1 MLARFLAFS
10 LCLALAAPL
19 AAEEVQPMSPGLLS
33 AELLPGWQEK
43 DGSRVAAIR
52 IALAPG
58 WKTYWRVPGDVG
70 VPPQFD
76 FNASTNVA
84 ALQVI
89 WPAPE
94 VFEAGETETVGYHDT
109 LVLPLRITPKA
120 PKAPVT
126 LTAELEFGICDEVC
140 VPVSVALTKD
150 LSGPGAENPEIV
162 AAMAAAPRPG
172 PGLARCTVTP
182 IRDGMRVAARIDMPQ
197 AAGETALFELR
208 SRPMWVSEPEISRQG
223 DQLLASVDFVPED
236 ARPFDLDPAD
246 LRITVV
252 SHGDAVEIDGCP
264 TP

>member
-1 MLARFLAFS
+1 MRLSVTALV
-10 LCLALAAPL
+10 LCQSLAAPVVAEEGPPFAPGLL
-19 AAEEVQPMSPGLLS
+19 AAEI
-33 AELLPGWQEK
+33 LPGWQET
-43 DGSRVAAIR
+43 DGRR
-52 IALAPG
+52 IAALRIVLAPG

-76 FNASTNVA
+76 FAASGNVA

-94 VFEAGETETVGYHDT
+94 VFETEETRTVGYHDR
-109 LVLPLRITPKA
+109 LVLPLQIVPQDPA
-120 PKAPVT
+120 APVP
-126 LTAELEFGICDEVC
+126 LSARLDFGICDEVC
-140 VPVSVALTKD
+140 VPVSVALTRD
-150 LSGPGAENPEIV
+150 LSGPGAADPEI
-162 AAMAAAPRPG
+162 AAALAAVPRPV

-182 IRDGMRVAARIDMPQ
+182 IRDGMRVAARIALPQ

-208 SRPMWVSEPEISRQG
+208 SRPMWVSEPEIDRQG
-223 DQLLASVDFVPED
+223 AALLASVDFVPED

-264 TP
+264 PL